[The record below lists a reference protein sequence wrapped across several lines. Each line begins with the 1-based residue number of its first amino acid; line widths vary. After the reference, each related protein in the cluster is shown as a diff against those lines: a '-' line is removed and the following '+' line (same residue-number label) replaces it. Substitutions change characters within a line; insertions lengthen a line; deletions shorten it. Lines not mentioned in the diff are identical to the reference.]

1 MAPPV
6 APSTDGY
13 FIGKGIVVF
22 KPEALRSSVPS
33 ATSPSSSSLR
43 ALTRSTSFSSQ
54 SGVEDQGQ
62 DRRAVQGR
70 RAPHRDGGAD
80 RQHLAMLVLGSVDET
95 DPLRPK
101 VNIFDVNAVSGEVRF
116 YATNE
121 IGPRWDGVFAGVDFL
136 PSGSFQ
142 PISDEWGQLEVTGQ
156 VKTVS
161 GSFGYWQFRSKDAAV
176 PLNIA
181 EPVISGDIDQGDT
194 LTANVG
200 SWLNDPVSYAYAWS
214 RDGTPIGAAT
224 SSTYVVTGPDVG
236 HLITVAVVATNA
248 TGSSAAAV
256 SAPVTPTSAS

>member
-1 MAPPV
+1 LNGTARC
-6 APSTDGY
+6 TLDQWLLHRQGY
-13 FIGKGIVVF
+13 
-22 KPEALRSSVPS
+22 
-33 ATSPSSSSLR
+33 
-43 ALTRSTSFSSQ
+43 
-54 SGVEDQGQ
+54 
-62 DRRAVQGR
+62 RRVQAHR
-70 RAPHRDGGAD
+70 RH
-80 RQHLAMLVLGSVDET
+80 
-95 DPLRPK
+95 
-101 VNIFDVNAVSGEVRF
+101 
-116 YATNE
+116 
-121 IGPRWDGVFAGVDFL
+121 
-136 PSGSFQ
+136 
-142 PISDEWGQLEVTGQ
+142 
-156 VKTVS
+156 
-161 GSFGYWQFRSKDAAV
+161 WQFRSKDAAV